1 MNDRRF
7 AAMHDRHLDPPD
19 EDFDDSDDDEIDI
32 AELHKQQQRDREDW
46 LAETMR
52 QRQEC
57 EE

>member
-1 MNDRRF
+1 MNNRQF
-7 AAMHDRHLDPPD
+7 NSAHDRLLEPPED
-19 EDFDDSDDDEIDI
+19 DFDDSDDEEIDI

>member
-1 MNDRRF
+1 MNNRQF
-7 AAMHDRHLDPPD
+7 NSAHDRLLEPPD
-19 EDFDDSDDDEIDI
+19 EDFDDDDEIDI

>member
-1 MNDRRF
+1 MTINDSEDER
-7 AAMHDRHLDPPD
+7 PD
-19 EDFDDSDDDEIDI
+19 CDDDEIDI

-57 EE
+57 GE

>member
-7 AAMHDRHLDPPD
+7 SAMNDRHLDPPD
-19 EDFDDSDDDEIDI
+19 EDVDDGEDAETDL
-32 AELHKQQQRDREDW
+32 AELYKQQQRDREDW